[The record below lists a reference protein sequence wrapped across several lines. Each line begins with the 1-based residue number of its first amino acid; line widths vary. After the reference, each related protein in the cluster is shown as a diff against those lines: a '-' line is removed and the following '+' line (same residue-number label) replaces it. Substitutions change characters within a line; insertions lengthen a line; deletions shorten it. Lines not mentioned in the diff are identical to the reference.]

1 MLDPDIVSAPMWAG
15 EKKMTA
21 HHCVWFK
28 VLKCKLIDYD
38 KFSAVPQRDMSTK
51 RIQESVLFL
60 LGLLGK
66 QPKQEIA

>member
-1 MLDPDIVSAPMWAG
+1 
-15 EKKMTA
+15 MTA
-21 HHCVWFK
+21 HHCVWLK